1 MLRTAHIEDFACADS
16 PGGELF
22 QAGSI
27 SKAVTALVA
36 LLLVDD
42 GVLDLDA
49 DTDGATLRQLLSHT
63 SGAGLE
69 FFPGTSAVQTCPRS
83 PTRAPRSS
91 STRPRQGGS
100 ATPAGA
106 TSSSSSLLEEATG
119 KPFFVLAEERVL
131 APLGMCDS
139 TDWHVYSEAAAAG
152 LWTTPVD
159 LARFALS
166 VQRALADRRGP
177 VPPRVASLMVE
188 PQAEIPAS
196 EDTDAIRSLGIAP
209 PEAMGLG
216 LFLADGGRRFGH
228 LGGNHGFTAALDL
241 SAVDGTG
248 AVVMSD
254 LDNGF
259 EVVLPVLAEALAD
272 GIPTT

>member
-1 MLRTAHIEDFACADS
+1 M
-16 PGGELF
+16 
-22 QAGSI
+22 
-27 SKAVTALVA
+27 
-36 LLLVDD
+36 
-42 GVLDLDA
+42 
-49 DTDGATLRQLLSHT
+49 
-63 SGAGLE
+63 
-69 FFPGTSAVQTCPRS
+69 
-83 PTRAPRSS
+83 
-91 STRPRQGGS
+91 
-100 ATPAGA
+100 
-106 TSSSSSLLEEATG
+106 
-119 KPFFVLAEERVL
+119 
-131 APLGMCDS
+131 
-139 TDWHVYSEAAAAG
+139 YSEAAAAG